1 MDRIGKIMAKKELG
15 SVTRT
20 AIAVVSGVV
29 IGKSVDGGLS
39 VETIEMI
46 ATHLETIIAVLG
58 IVVVQLW
65 SFVDKQKHKNLE
77 KKVEKYENL
86 ND

>member
-1 MDRIGKIMAKKELG
+1 MAKKELG